1 MSGCKDTEENSVS
14 PVQDRPKKKKK
25 KKQDNAENIT
35 QPGGIK
41 GKTAAATVV
50 LKGFKKAVTRA
61 KLQHFL
67 KQR

>member
-1 MSGCKDTEENSVS
+1 MTGPKGTEES
-14 PVQDRPKKKKK
+14 PVSTVPERPKKKKK
-25 KKQDNAENIT
+25 KLDNAENIT
-35 QPGGIK
+35 QQAAIK

-61 KLQHFL
+61 KLQRLL